1 MLQMWLQDLDN
12 VNFDPIDQD
21 MDSDNEEMSTS
32 IDNSKQE
39 IKFESTETQVMQKK
53 EMTEDSPQ
61 SERGQG
67 TSSTTKEEGPVN
79 QSTRSVTEVT
89 DSSDKI
95 TDSVIKE
102 EKSVDRHSVQNSE
115 QKHKADEHLT
125 TENQK
130 CESPDEGKDCIE
142 GKGGPSSSDIEGQS
156 SSEGDKESTVEQKQE
171 DVPKESNE
179 MGTSAEEKENGL
191 LIEPDLDLPL
201 AAALSSEVKVE
212 DMCDLLDS
220 VNIIKEDPFKHC
232 ERNLLEHIL
241 HVQTEIEQRLD
252 HIEEQVSGM

>member
-21 MDSDNEEMSTS
+21 MDSDNEEMSIS

-53 EMTEDSPQ
+53 EMAEDSPQ
-61 SERGQG
+61 SEKGQG
-67 TSSTTKEEGPVN
+67 TSSTTKEEEPVN
-79 QSTRSVTEVT
+79 QSTGSVTEVT

-102 EKSVDRHSVQNSE
+102 EKSVDRHSVQNPE
-115 QKHKADEHLT
+115 QEHKADEHLT

-130 CESPDEGKDCIE
+130 CEIPDGGKE
-142 GKGGPSSSDIEGQS
+142 GPSSCEIVGQS
-156 SSEGDKESTVEQKQE
+156 SSEGDKESTAEQKQG

-241 HVQTEIEQRLD
+241 RVQTEIEQRLD

>member
-21 MDSDNEEMSTS
+21 MDSDNEEMSIS

-53 EMTEDSPQ
+53 EMAEDSPQ
-61 SERGQG
+61 SEKGQG

-79 QSTRSVTEVT
+79 QSTGSVTEVT

-95 TDSVIKE
+95 TDSVMKE

-115 QKHKADEHLT
+115 QEHKADEHLT

-130 CESPDEGKDCIE
+130 CEIPDEGKE
-142 GKGGPSSSDIEGQS
+142 GPSSCEIVGQS
-156 SSEGDKESTVEQKQE
+156 SSEGDKESTAEQKQG

-179 MGTSAEEKENGL
+179 MGTSSEEKENGF

-241 HVQTEIEQRLD
+241 RVQTEIEQRLD